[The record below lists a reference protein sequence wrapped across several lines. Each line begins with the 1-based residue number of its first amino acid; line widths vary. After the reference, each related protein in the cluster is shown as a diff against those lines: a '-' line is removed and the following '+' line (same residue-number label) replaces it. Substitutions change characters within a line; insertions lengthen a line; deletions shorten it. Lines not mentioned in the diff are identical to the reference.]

1 MAKAAET
8 LGGLCH
14 VQAMA
19 LIDRLC
25 GSMEPTASRII
36 VSQISFRWRTTM
48 AEANCSL
55 NSVPYGADQTLYLVV
70 DGFGGG
76 ASRQEL
82 EIERTDLEATIRELM
97 LGQFNDPVRV
107 VAFNTL
113 EHWSEDVSS
122 EIALEIQSLCDM
134 DGRDLPEHIK
144 DFVER
149 STRRV
154 RRSAISSWR
163 SQSPARSGC

>member
-1 MAKAAET
+1 
-8 LGGLCH
+8 
-14 VQAMA
+14 
-19 LIDRLC
+19 
-25 GSMEPTASRII
+25 
-36 VSQISFRWRTTM
+36 M

-82 EIERTDLEATIRELM
+82 QIERTDLEGTIDELM

-107 VAFNTL
+107 IAFNTL
-113 EHWSEDVSS
+113 EHWSEDVSA
-122 EIALEIQSLCDM
+122 EIALEIQSRCDM
-134 DGRDLPEHIK
+134 DGHDLPEHIK

-149 STRRV
+149 SMRRV
-154 RRSAISSWR
+154 RRLATPSWR
-163 SQSPARSGC
+163 LRSPARSGY